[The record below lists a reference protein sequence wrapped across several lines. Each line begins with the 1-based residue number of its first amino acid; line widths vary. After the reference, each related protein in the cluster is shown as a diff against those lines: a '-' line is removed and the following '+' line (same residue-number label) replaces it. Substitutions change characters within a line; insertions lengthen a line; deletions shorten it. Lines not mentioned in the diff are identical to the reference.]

1 MYWLREFRYI
11 YLSEVGSPDILD
23 TNPSSTALAPATFL
37 VSLVA
42 GPVVVVAGCETKPN
56 KWPG

>member
-1 MYWLREFRYI
+1 M
-11 YLSEVGSPDILD
+11 
-23 TNPSSTALAPATFL
+23 ALALATFL

-42 GPVVVVAGCETKPN
+42 GLVVVVVVVVAGCETKPN

>member
-42 GPVVVVAGCETKPN
+42 GGGGGGG
-56 KWPG
+56 WL